1 MDSKIDMTD
10 ALQLLK
16 WQLELGVDENV
27 GNVPLNRFSEL
38 SQNDEIK
45 IQSSVSAKQKMPNIN
60 RAIAEAESRAE
71 QSKTLDQLK
80 NSLAEYEFCDLKK
93 GS

>member
-10 ALQLLK
+10 ALHLLK

-45 IQSSVSAKQKMPNIN
+45 IQSSVSAKQKIPNIN

-80 NSLAEYEFCDLKK
+80 NLLAEYEL
-93 GS
+93 SLIHI

>member
-60 RAIAEAESRAE
+60 RAIAEA
-71 QSKTLDQLK
+71 
-80 NSLAEYEFCDLKK
+80 
-93 GS
+93 

>member
-1 MDSKIDMTD
+1 
-10 ALQLLK
+10 
-16 WQLELGVDENV
+16 
-27 GNVPLNRFSEL
+27 
-38 SQNDEIK
+38 
-45 IQSSVSAKQKMPNIN
+45 MPNIN

-93 GS
+93 GARNLVFSSGDPNAKVMIV